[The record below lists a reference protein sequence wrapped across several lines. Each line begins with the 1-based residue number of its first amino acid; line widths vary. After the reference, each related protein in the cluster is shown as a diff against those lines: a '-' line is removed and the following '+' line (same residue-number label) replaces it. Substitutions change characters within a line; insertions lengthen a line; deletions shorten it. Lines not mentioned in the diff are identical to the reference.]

1 MKRRDFIVLISGVA
15 TLPLAARAQTP
26 VVPRIGYIW
35 TGARGTDI
43 SDAGVRQG
51 FADMGYVVGRDLVL
65 EERYADGNPERV
77 PALVAE
83 LLALKVDVLLTPG
96 TPITLAA
103 QRATSRVPI
112 VCVVGDPVRTGL
124 VTSLARPGGN
134 ITGLSLLSGDY
145 SVKWL
150 ELLKEVAPMARQVAM
165 LWNPDNPGTANQSNQ
180 MQQAAP
186 ALGLDL
192 IALSVRPEDV
202 QNSLAAVGA
211 AAFDGLVMTD
221 DTLLNPL
228 IPRLIALTAER
239 RLPAIY
245 PFSDSVEQ
253 GGLMSYSADFFKLW
267 RRAARYVDL
276 ILKGARPAELPVE
289 QATEVTL
296 KINMKSVSRPM
307 EVVVL
312 NCWVTETNDTPWASN
327 SSTSLA
333 KSASDLV
340 RRSTL

>member
-1 MKRRDFIVLISGVA
+1 
-15 TLPLAARAQTP
+15 
-26 VVPRIGYIW
+26 
-35 TGARGTDI
+35 
-43 SDAGVRQG
+43 
-51 FADMGYVVGRDLVL
+51 
-65 EERYADGNPERV
+65 
-77 PALVAE
+77 
-83 LLALKVDVLLTPG
+83 
-96 TPITLAA
+96 
-103 QRATSRVPI
+103 
-112 VCVVGDPVRTGL
+112 
-124 VTSLARPGGN
+124 
-134 ITGLSLLSGDY
+134 
-145 SVKWL
+145 
-150 ELLKEVAPMARQVAM
+150 
-165 LWNPDNPGTANQSNQ
+165 

-192 IALSVRPEDV
+192 IALSVRPEDL

-253 GGLMSYSADFFKLW
+253 GGLMPYSADFFKLW

-296 KINMKSVSRPM
+296 KINMTTAKALGLTVPAALLARAD
-307 EVVVL
+307 EVI
-312 NCWVTETNDTPWASN
+312 E
-327 SSTSLA
+327 
-333 KSASDLV
+333 
-340 RRSTL
+340 

>member
-1 MKRRDFIVLISGVA
+1 L
-15 TLPLAARAQTP
+15 LE
-26 VVPRIGYIW
+26 
-35 TGARGTDI
+35 
-43 SDAGVRQG
+43 
-51 FADMGYVVGRDLVL
+51 GYVVGHDLVL

-83 LLALKVDVLLTPG
+83 LLALKVAVLLTPG

-134 ITGLSLLSGDY
+134 ITGLSVLSGDY

-296 KINMKSVSRPM
+296 KINIKTAKALGLTVPAALLARAD
-307 EVVVL
+307 EVI
-312 NCWVTETNDTPWASN
+312 E
-327 SSTSLA
+327 
-333 KSASDLV
+333 
-340 RRSTL
+340 